1 MKFSGRFRQANSHE
15 RRALLH
21 PKCPCHSPINRRV
34 IPAEKILRLSFLL
47 GFLLLAIR
55 RNLLLVVLVPPGEQ
69 PRKKG
74 TAPSEMPLPFPDAKK
89 TTVPKVAQT
98 KDNKLW
104 MATVFKWWGV
114 VVGVLIGE
122 SSPLRRS

>member
-1 MKFSGRFRQANSHE
+1 MATVFKWWG
-15 RRALLH
+15 
-21 PKCPCHSPINRRV
+21 
-34 IPAEKILRLSFLL
+34 
-47 GFLLLAIR
+47 
-55 RNLLLVVLVPPGEQ
+55 VVVGVLIG
-69 PRKKG
+69 G

-98 KDNKLW
+98 KDNKQKISAVPGLW